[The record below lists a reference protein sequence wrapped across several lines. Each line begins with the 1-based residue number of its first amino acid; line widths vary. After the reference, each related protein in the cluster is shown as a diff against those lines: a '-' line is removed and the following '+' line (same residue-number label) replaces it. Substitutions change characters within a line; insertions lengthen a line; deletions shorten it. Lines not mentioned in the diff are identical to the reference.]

1 MAPASFYVVQSDLDA
16 APSDPF
22 SSPTSTPVSAP
33 SSRSIDPVAAVEG
46 SILSP
51 IAAKPNAGPA
61 QRFRS
66 GFQDLVQQNE
76 AVQHLHVRALAARS
90 TSLAPNDSQK
100 VTLGVIAAYIVIISI
115 LWVTPVIKW
124 ILWPFKA
131 SRFGSLLG
139 FPGLWLRADL
149 QCRISRCSQSP
160 FTSFRMPR
168 RAVAPAPRSSLSNW
182 IRARADAP

>member
-1 MAPASFYVVQSDLDA
+1 MAPASFYVVQSALDA

-33 SSRSIDPVAAVEG
+33 SSRSIDPGAAVEG
-46 SILSP
+46 LTLSSVD
-51 IAAKPNAGPA
+51 AKPNAGPA

-66 GFQDLVQQNE
+66 GFQDLVQQSE

-100 VTLGVIAAYIVIISI
+100 VTLGVLAAYMVFISV

-124 ILWPFKA
+124 ILWPFKV
-131 SRFGSLLG
+131 SHFGSLL
-139 FPGLWLRADL
+139 
-149 QCRISRCSQSP
+149 
-160 FTSFRMPR
+160 
-168 RAVAPAPRSSLSNW
+168 VAAG
-182 IRARADAP
+182 